1 MWGLHGKVVVL
12 TGAPGAIGSAIARL
26 MAAAGAQLVLADRDE
41 AGSARLAAD
50 LDAAFGTGR
59 CLAVAYDATDPAS
72 ATALVDATVRRFGRL
87 DVLVPGAGVYPTD
100 AVATMT
106 DTAWRQCLAINL
118 DGAFYACRA
127 AIPAFAD
134 GGAIVLIAS
143 IAAHY
148 GSPDH
153 THYAAAKGGLIALGR
168 SLAKEL
174 APRVRVNTV
183 SPGPIESPMV
193 QPLMAA
199 RGPQV
204 LAATPL
210 GRLGTP
216 AEVANCVAFLAS
228 PLASF
233 VTGATLHVNGGLY
246 LGS

>member
-1 MWGLHGKVVVL
+1 MWGLDGKVVVL
-12 TGAPGAIGSAIARL
+12 TGAPGAIGGAIARL
-26 MAAAGAQLVLADRDE
+26 LAEAGARLVLADQ
-41 AGSARLAAD
+41 D
-50 LDAAFGTGR
+50 LDGAASLGEHLGAER
-59 CLAVAYDATDPAS
+59 CLPFAYDATSSAS
-72 ATALVDATVRRFGRL
+72 AQALVEATVARFGRL
-87 DVLVPGAGVYPTD
+87 DVLIPAAGIYPTD

-106 DTAWRQCLAINL
+106 DEAWRRCLAINL

-127 AIPAFAD
+127 AAPAF
-134 GGAIVLIAS
+134 GETGAIVLIAS
-143 IAAHY
+143 IAAHH

-153 THYAAAKGGLIALGR
+153 THYAAAKGGVVALGR

-193 QPLMAA
+193 RPLMVA

-216 AEVANCVAFLAS
+216 EEVANCVAFLAS

-246 LGS
+246 LAG